1 VEVVLNHDGKV
12 FVPAHGERTVKTS
25 RHHVHFSA
33 TGQSSNGH
41 VVLSQTGN
49 VTVPQNC
56 GRHHPPVCNG
66 VVKNGVCLPSTTSE
80 TGMGP
85 RSKSL
90 VVVST
95 PSTGSRSDSLYLY
108 GLIGLTIAAGS
119 VMLLKLRRK
128 PVPARHKSDE

>member
-56 GRHHPPVCNG
+56 GRHHHGHKPPKTPTQLPDTG
-66 VVKNGVCLPSTTSE
+66 YTKPATVVAASGGQQNTRGLLELVFGGLLAL
-80 TGMGP
+80 GMSV
-85 RSKSL
+85 RIANQL
-90 VVVST
+90 V
-95 PSTGSRSDSLYLY
+95 
-108 GLIGLTIAAGS
+108 
-119 VMLLKLRRK
+119 LRRRR
-128 PVPARHKSDE
+128 VGDR